1 MPRPDRSLES
11 QPFLAREQFWLA
23 FDRSTVK
30 KIFHLS
36 LFFPKTLLRR
46 HDLILTQTQWFKAI
60 TGKWGCT
67 NAALHILDKERYAVV
82 LKYAVLARTNI
93 RSLLYYG
100 KYCLSRL
107 KWLYCRCTIVQG
119 LGMIILNRKGPTPG
133 LVKNAIS
140 ALGFEPT
147 TFQLAP
153 SGQGI
158 TFLTGICYSSINY
171 FAAIGCKYSDRGT
184 KQRSL
189 KQPL

>member
-36 LFFPKTLLRR
+36 LFFPKTLPRR
-46 HDLILTQTQWFKAI
+46 HDSIVTQTQWFKAI
-60 TGKWGCT
+60 AGKC
-67 NAALHILDKERYAVV
+67 AALHILDKERHVVV

-158 TFLTGICYSSINY
+158 TVLTGISISSINY
-171 FAAIGCKYSDRGT
+171 FAAIGCK
-184 KQRSL
+184 
-189 KQPL
+189 